1 MFDKQKQQQNSRL
14 GNILLKRELVTQQQL
29 DEALV
34 YQQKHQLR
42 LGEALMDMKLI
53 DHQQLRSALRKQSWL
68 RIATT
73 CLTLTLAPFSPA
85 FAATQ
90 GKMSGSSTATSQI
103 SLTILP
109 DTVNNKSSN
118 IQFKN
123 DSTSQISSGFCTSNF
138 NTDLYSISAQGSGH
152 KGEFVLTDDQQKQLD
167 YDVSYKYQG
176 QSFKS
181 LSDKSLSTKNSSG
194 IKNPK
199 YFQNNNHSNL
209 SKGCFDADNN
219 RLKVSLN
226 EQQNKADSSNY
237 TGYLTVTIAAE

>member
-14 GNILLKRELVTQQQL
+14 GNILLKRQIVTQQQL
-29 DEALV
+29 DVALE
-34 YQQKHQLR
+34 YQQEHQLR

-73 CLTLTLAPFSPA
+73 CLTLTLTPFTPA

-90 GKMSGSSTATSQI
+90 GKVGNSSVATSQI

-109 DTVNNKSSN
+109 ETVNNKASN
-118 IQFKN
+118 IQF
-123 DSTSQISSGFCTSNF
+123 DSDSYSQISSGFCTSNF
-138 NTDLYSISAQGSGH
+138 NTDLYSISAQGSGNN
-152 KGEFVLTDDQQKQLD
+152 GEFVLKDGQQNQLD
-167 YDVSYKYQG
+167 YDVAYKYQG
-176 QSFKS
+176 RSFDS
-181 LSDKSLSTKNSSG
+181 LSDKKEIG

-209 SKGCFDADNN
+209 SVNCLDADKN
-219 RLKVSLN
+219 RLKVSLKD
-226 EQQNKADSSNY
+226 QQNKANSSNY
-237 TGYLTVTIAAE
+237 TGFLTITIAAE